1 MPRQTQEQAPE
12 RFVPDEMRGQL
23 VQAEQIARYR
33 WAASFCSGRR
43 VLDAGCGVGYGSELI
58 GRAGATEVVAL
69 DISEAA
75 LELAKS
81 AVSTGVTFELG
92 DVGSLSHADD
102 SFDVVVCFELIEQVD
117 ELEPLLDELAR
128 VLRPEGLLLVSTP
141 NRDRDLP
148 GDPHHQRELAR
159 SELQTV
165 LDARFGSARI
175 ISQHVMLASVIGG
188 PDSPRSAGAE
198 TERVAEAEPE
208 DETHLLAMA
217 GAELP
222 SDPGPMVVLARFAEA
237 RRWLDHIVLQKRLI
251 DDQTRQLE
259 DFAGRDVDRRAA
271 LERLAEAEQK
281 VSGLRTQEADLVQ
294 TRQELAAAN
303 ERLAAASIELDQLR
317 SMAST
322 RSWQLAN
329 WLRKVAAQVR
339 HRRP

>member
-12 RFVPDEMRGQL
+12 RFVPEEMRGQL

-33 WAASFCSGRR
+33 WAASLCSGRR
-43 VLDAGCGVGYGSELI
+43 VLDAGCGVGYGSELL
-58 GRAGATEVVAL
+58 GRAGASEVVAL

-81 AVSTGVTFELG
+81 AVSTGVTCELG

-117 ELEPLLDELAR
+117 ELEPVLDELAR
-128 VLRPEGLLLVSTP
+128 VLRPDGLLLISTP

-148 GDPHHQRELAR
+148 GDPRHQRELAR
-159 SELQTV
+159 SELQAV

-175 ISQHVMLASVIGG
+175 VSQHVMLASVIGG
-188 PDSPRSAGAE
+188 PCSTRSEGAE
-198 TERVAEAEPE
+198 SERVAEAEPE

-222 SDPGPMVVLARFAEA
+222 SEPGPMVILARFAEA
-237 RRWLDHIVLQKRLI
+237 RRWLDHIELQKRFI

-259 DFAGRDVDRRAA
+259 DFAGRDMDRRVA
-271 LERLAEAEQK
+271 LERLVEAEQR
-281 VSGLRTQEADLVQ
+281 VAGLRTQEADLEQ
-294 TRQELAAAN
+294 MRQELATAN
-303 ERLAAASIELDQLR
+303 EKLASASVELNQLR
-317 SMAST
+317 SMASS
-322 RSWQLAN
+322 RSWQLAT
-329 WLRKVAAQVR
+329 WLRRIAAQVR
-339 HRRP
+339 RRRP